1 MEERKMKLFMT
12 ILFSVIFAVLVA
24 LPGQVSAVSITETS
38 AAIGK
43 DCVASGEN
51 STAMGNSTTAS
62 NFASTAMGNGTKATG
77 DTSTAMGQFTEASG
91 SYSTAI
97 GFWNKAGGWF
107 SFAAGRHMKLTS
119 NADCTFVWGYSSDAQ
134 TISTA
139 NAFLI
144 FPAGTAGKV
153 GIGTKSPNELLEVGG
168 EGRAFF
174 GDGGGYTRKGL
185 LIDGIGVSTAARL
198 EAFDYGSGTGLN
210 LVLNTWGHGN
220 VGIDTTSP
228 GYKLEVNGSAGKP
241 GGGSWSNSSDERLKD
256 ITGAYEGG
264 LSEILELRPITF
276 YYKEGNERGLP
287 SDEGYVGF
295 IAQEVR
301 EVFPEAVSEGPDGY
315 LDFNMHPVNVAVIN
329 AIKALKAENDAVKA
343 ESESLRAENAM
354 LKKDIEKI
362 KAILGI

>member
-1 MEERKMKLFMT
+1 MNRYKP
-12 ILFSVIFAVLVA
+12 IIFSAIFFLIVFNPCQVLA
-24 LPGQVSAVSITETS
+24 ASIREKQ
-38 AAIGK
+38 AEIGK
-43 DCVASGEN
+43 GCTASGDY
-51 STAMGNSTTAS
+51 STAMGYNTTAS
-62 NFASTAMGNGTKATG
+62 GDASTAMGFS
-77 DTSTAMGQFTEASG
+77 STASGPGSTTMGANS
-91 SYSTAI
+91 I
-97 GFWNKAGGWF
+97 AGGHY
-107 SFAAGRHMKLTS
+107 SFAGGHYMQLSDT
-119 NADCTFVWGYSSDAQ
+119 ADYTFVWGYSSDAQ

-301 EVFPEAVSEGPDGY
+301 EVFPEAVSEGSDGY

-329 AIKALKAENDAVKA
+329 AIKELKAENEAVKS